1 MTKII
6 TINKMI
12 LIKMEAKNKFSTQI
26 LFFGKKIAKSYFPV
40 DITLNILAIAMK
52 KAATPKSEGENI
64 RVIKGTDKINIICET
79 NVPPD
84 RVRIF

>member
-26 LFFGKKIAKSYFPV
+26 LFFGKKIAKSY
-40 DITLNILAIAMK
+40 LMSMK
-52 KAATPKSEGENI
+52 LVNL
-64 RVIKGTDKINIICET
+64 IIF
-79 NVPPD
+79 
-84 RVRIF
+84 RK